1 MFQEIVAEDECAL
14 GRPIKG
20 TTSSDL
26 VAKTLPPLTSSEAMN
41 PEKALGNSSIVPAA
55 TCAAGISDR
64 ALTTTRSAVVIGD
77 EKQINQTHNDNVDG
91 AERNINTKSLLRE
104 SLDHQQQQQDG
115 KPGLSGGL
123 ESGQKS
129 TASKAEQSFPANSR
143 TTNSSA
149 PQQEDSKENEREPKR
164 AETKSAS
171 LLQSARVET
180 SAAAAAAPEKA
191 QARDKAP
198 VAAALVSVELSK
210 RSVAEK
216 QSSRISSS
224 NASAA
229 ISAVGSSTAIQAT
242 RPEEDKVV
250 ITSTGDGDKCR
261 YASVFVRLVHK

>member
-1 MFQEIVAEDECAL
+1 MFQEIVAEDECAI

-41 PEKALGNSSIVPAA
+41 PEKALGNSSIPAA
-55 TCAAGISDR
+55 ACAAGISDR
-64 ALTTTRSAVVIGD
+64 ALTTTRSVVVIGD

-104 SLDHQQQQQDG
+104 SLDHQQQQQDE

-164 AETKSAS
+164 AETKSAP

-180 SAAAAAAPEKA
+180 SAAAAAPEKA

-216 QSSRISSS
+216 QSSRNKSSS
-224 NASAA
+224 TSAA
-229 ISAVGSSTAIQAT
+229 ISAVDSSTAIQAT

>member
-1 MFQEIVAEDECAL
+1 MFQEIVAEDECAI

-26 VAKTLPPLTSSEAMN
+26 VAKTPPLTSSEAMN
-41 PEKALGNSSIVPAA
+41 PEKALGNSSIPAA
-55 TCAAGISDR
+55 ACAAGISDR

-104 SLDHQQQQQDG
+104 SLDHQQQQQDE
-115 KPGLSGGL
+115 KPGLSAGL

-180 SAAAAAAPEKA
+180 SAAAAAPEKA

-216 QSSRISSS
+216 QSSRSSS
-224 NASAA
+224 STSAA
-229 ISAVGSSTAIQAT
+229 ISAVDSSTAIQTT